1 MSRLDALRDDFA
13 VLRRLLRGMPRAESH
28 AASLTAFYAPQAGAY
43 DRFRER
49 LLQGRAELIA
59 RLELPERA
67 RVVELGGGTGRNAEF
82 FGERLSR
89 VDSLEIVDVCAPLLA
104 TARERARRMPALR
117 VIEADATTYQPEQP
131 ADAVYFSYALT
142 MIPDWRAAIANA
154 LAMLKPGGMI
164 GVVDFYVSEPS
175 PAAGLARHGA
185 LTRWFWPAWFGHDGV
200 RVSAD
205 HLPELRRLVPDH
217 TLGEARAKV
226 PYLPLGRVPY
236 YVFVGRKPAMRRRLS
251 PRDKY
256 SHTRR

>member
-1 MSRLDALRDDFA
+1 MSRLEALRGDAA
-13 VLRRLLRGMPRAESH
+13 VLGRLLRGMPRAASH
-28 AASLTAFYAPQAGAY
+28 AEALGAFYGPQSDNY

-49 LLQGRAELIA
+49 LLAGRAELI
-59 RLELPERA
+59 RSLSLPPRA
-67 RVVELGGGTGRNAEF
+67 HIVELGGGTGRNAEF
-82 FGERLSR
+82 FGAALQGIETI
-89 VDSLEIVDVCAPLLA
+89 EIVDLCAPLLA
-104 TARERARRMPALR
+104 RARERAHAIPQLR
-117 VIEADATTYQPEQP
+117 AVEADATTYQPARP
-131 ADAVYFSYALT
+131 VDCVYFSYALT

-185 LTRWFWPAWFGHDGV
+185 ITRWFWPAWFGHDGV

-226 PYLPLGRVPY
+226 LYLPLGRVPY